1 MKKKK
6 RRSISLSA
14 RAAIALILLSLSTL
28 SGWRDVAIYFGAKS
42 GNTETVTAE
51 CIAVQSS
58 RTDEL
63 RQHTPYRML
72 YVLTL
77 QDETK
82 VAVSSDEAKS
92 PFSSLEDSRQHFV
105 IGKPIT
111 CTYVR
116 RPAFSNGEFALLSVT
131 CGEEELYPESAGIAP
146 FKDRTGICLMFDFIL
161 WGAAL
166 PLLIVPPLRAAIR
179 KRKSRLKRNSESRH
193 EERSCVPGMDN
204 RPFAAAG
211 AGFLQYKFGGLGHQ
225 ICHCKAPKG
234 TR

>member
-92 PFSSLEDSRQHFV
+92 PF
-105 IGKPIT
+105 
-111 CTYVR
+111 
-116 RPAFSNGEFALLSVT
+116 
-131 CGEEELYPESAGIAP
+131 
-146 FKDRTGICLMFDFIL
+146 
-161 WGAAL
+161 
-166 PLLIVPPLRAAIR
+166 
-179 KRKSRLKRNSESRH
+179 
-193 EERSCVPGMDN
+193 
-204 RPFAAAG
+204 
-211 AGFLQYKFGGLGHQ
+211 
-225 ICHCKAPKG
+225 
-234 TR
+234 

>member
-14 RAAIALILLSLSTL
+14 RAPVIGVPGPGSARFLSPALPLCVGFLRNLVWFFWRDLDLSCNISHIIAL
-28 SGWRDVAIYFGAKS
+28 FFH
-42 GNTETVTAE
+42 
-51 CIAVQSS
+51 

-77 QDETK
+77 QDGTK

-179 KRKSRLKRNSESRH
+179 KRKSRLKKEQRKQARREKL
-193 EERSCVPGMDN
+193 RSGN
-204 RPFAAAG
+204 G
-211 AGFLQYKFGGLGHQ
+211 Q
-225 ICHCKAPKG
+225 
-234 TR
+234 

>member
-42 GNTETVTAE
+42 GNAETVTAE

-116 RPAFSNGEFALLSVT
+116 RPAFPTENL
-131 CGEEELYPESAGIAP
+131 P
-146 FKDRTGICLMFDFIL
+146 FF
-161 WGAAL
+161 
-166 PLLIVPPLRAAIR
+166 P
-179 KRKSRLKRNSESRH
+179 
-193 EERSCVPGMDN
+193 
-204 RPFAAAG
+204 
-211 AGFLQYKFGGLGHQ
+211 
-225 ICHCKAPKG
+225 
-234 TR
+234 

>member
-14 RAAIALILLSLSTL
+14 RAAIALILLSLFTL

-161 WGAAL
+161 
-166 PLLIVPPLRAAIR
+166 
-179 KRKSRLKRNSESRH
+179 
-193 EERSCVPGMDN
+193 
-204 RPFAAAG
+204 
-211 AGFLQYKFGGLGHQ
+211 
-225 ICHCKAPKG
+225 
-234 TR
+234 

>member
-14 RAAIALILLSLSTL
+14 RAAIALILLSLFTL

-77 QDETK
+77 QDGTK

-105 IGKPIT
+105 I
-111 CTYVR
+111 
-116 RPAFSNGEFALLSVT
+116 
-131 CGEEELYPESAGIAP
+131 GIAP

-179 KRKSRLKRNSESRH
+179 KRKSRLKKEQRKQARREKL
-193 EERSCVPGMDN
+193 RSGN
-204 RPFAAAG
+204 G
-211 AGFLQYKFGGLGHQ
+211 Q
-225 ICHCKAPKG
+225 
-234 TR
+234 

>member
-82 VAVSSDEAKS
+82 VAVSKLSRRFRHWKTA
-92 PFSSLEDSRQHFV
+92 DS
-105 IGKPIT
+105 I
-111 CTYVR
+111 
-116 RPAFSNGEFALLSVT
+116 LS
-131 CGEEELYPESAGIAP
+131 
-146 FKDRTGICLMFDFIL
+146 
-161 WGAAL
+161 
-166 PLLIVPPLRAAIR
+166 
-179 KRKSRLKRNSESRH
+179 SESRSH
-193 EERSCVPGMDN
+193 APTSEDRRFPTEN
-204 RPFAAAG
+204 LPF
-211 AGFLQYKFGGLGHQ
+211 F
-225 ICHCKAPKG
+225 P
-234 TR
+234 

>member
-1 MKKKK
+1 MKK

-14 RAAIALILLSLSTL
+14 HAAIALILLSLFTL

-77 QDETK
+77 QDGTK

-105 IGKPIT
+105 IRKPIT
-111 CTYVR
+111 FTYVR
-116 RPAFSNGEFALLSVT
+116 KPAFRDNVFALISAA
-131 CGEEELYPESAGIAP
+131 CGEEKLYPISVGIAP
-146 FKDRTGICLMFDFIL
+146 FWQRTRTFIIVDSIIL
-161 WGAAL
+161 GVASL
-166 PLLIVPPLRAAIR
+166 FLIVPPLRAAIR
-179 KRKSRLKRNSESRH
+179 KRKSRLKKEQRKQARREKL
-193 EERSCVPGMDN
+193 RSGN
-204 RPFAAAG
+204 G
-211 AGFLQYKFGGLGHQ
+211 Q
-225 ICHCKAPKG
+225 
-234 TR
+234 

>member
-116 RPAFSNGEFALLSVT
+116 RTGVFQRRICPSFRNLRRGRTLSGIGRYCALQ
-131 CGEEELYPESAGIAP
+131 GPYR
-146 FKDRTGICLMFDFIL
+146 DMFDVRFYSLGSRI
-161 WGAAL
+161 AA
-166 PLLIVPPLRAAIR
+166 PYRPAA
-179 KRKSRLKRNSESRH
+179 SRRH
-193 EERSCVPGMDN
+193 TE
-204 RPFAAAG
+204 AKKQA
-211 AGFLQYKFGGLGHQ
+211 Q
-225 ICHCKAPKG
+225 KG
-234 TR
+234 TAKAGTKREAAFREWTIGPLQRQAQVFCSTNSVA

>member
-42 GNTETVTAE
+42 GNAETVTAE

-131 CGEEELYPESAGIAP
+131 CGEEELYPESAGIALQGP
-146 FKDRTGICLMFDFIL
+146 YRDMFDVRFYSLGSRI
-161 WGAAL
+161 AA
-166 PLLIVPPLRAAIR
+166 PYRPAA
-179 KRKSRLKRNSESRH
+179 SRRH
-193 EERSCVPGMDN
+193 TE
-204 RPFAAAG
+204 AKKQA
-211 AGFLQYKFGGLGHQ
+211 Q
-225 ICHCKAPKG
+225 KG
-234 TR
+234 TAKAGTKREAAFREWTMGPLQRQAQVFCSTNSVA